1 MLNKTFDKF
10 FHLNVV
16 VISMDVIRVFAGFVL
31 IMLGLSL
38 LTIQSVESVEYG
50 SVILIGPIPII
61 IASDAGL
68 ASIAILLAVIM
79 VAMILLMARW

>member
-1 MLNKTFDKF
+1 
-10 FHLNVV
+10 
-16 VISMDVIRVFAGFVL
+16 MDVIRVFAGFVL